1 LVNTRGELVGINTA
15 IASQTGSYAGYSF
28 AVPVSIVQKVVAD
41 IRKFGV
47 VQRAVLG
54 VEIKDITNELAKD
67 KNLKTLEGAYVGKV
81 ADGSAAKKAGVKEGD
96 IINNVNGVN
105 VKSVAEL
112 QEQIGRYRPGDKINI
127 TIIRENKEQKL
138 NIELRNRQGSTGL
151 VSSQSSEDV
160 LGGTYKEVSDKLKQQ
175 LGLEYGMEVKSLSK
189 GKLADQGIKPG
200 FIIVKI
206 NNQPIRSAEDIQTAY
221 DAAVNNGQQDKVLLI
236 AGLYPNGK
244 IIYYAINLA
253 E

>member
-1 LVNTRGELVGINTA
+1 M
-15 IASQTGSYAGYSF
+15 
-28 AVPVSIVQKVVAD
+28 
-41 IRKFGV
+41 
-47 VQRAVLG
+47 
-54 VEIKDITNELAKD
+54 
-67 KNLKTLEGAYVGKV
+67 
-81 ADGSAAKKAGVKEGD
+81 
-96 IINNVNGVN
+96 
-105 VKSVAEL
+105 
-112 QEQIGRYRPGDKINI
+112 QEQIGRYRPGDKISI
-127 TIIRENKEQKL
+127 TIIRDNKEQKL
-138 NIELRNRQGSTGL
+138 NIELRNRQGSTGI

-175 LGLEYGMEVKSLSK
+175 LGLDYGVEVKSLSK

-221 DAAVNNGQQDKVLLI
+221 DAAVNNGQSDKVLLI